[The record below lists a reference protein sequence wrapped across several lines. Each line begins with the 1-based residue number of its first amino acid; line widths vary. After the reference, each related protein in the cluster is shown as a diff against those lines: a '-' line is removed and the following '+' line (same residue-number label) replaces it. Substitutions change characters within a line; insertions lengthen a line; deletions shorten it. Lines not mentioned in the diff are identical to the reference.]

1 MHEKSLQAVKLQ
13 TLHKKTGQMHDAVC
27 PGRVR
32 WFGILVR
39 DVLWLDIFS
48 DDELFE
54 SGDMHVGCFSGRVGI
69 AAFDRVEYQAVLL
82 RHVLRSLEV
91 IVIYVTKSE
100 NELLELLDHLHEDL
114 VVA

>member
-1 MHEKSLQAVKLQ
+1 MHEKSPQAAKLQ

-39 DVLWLDIFS
+39 DVLWLDVFP
-48 DDELFE
+48 DDEFLE
-54 SGDMHVGCFSGRVGI
+54 SGNMHVGSLSGRVGI
-69 AAFDRVEYQAVLL
+69 AAFDRVEYEAVLL